1 MARKSQQQARQQAGQ
16 YRQFFNEVVSQEKY
30 DSAKTE
36 LFNFCTSHRDWWANG
51 AGGDK
56 AIAETVQQA
65 LRTNTNATLSA
76 AWTLVGPKLEQFD
89 CITEKLVVVNKRLR
103 ESQKAYLQE
112 LTQLKDQYR
121 ANAKRG
127 SVGDFVPDFN
137 EDLEFFD
144 ATQYYDDDDKEVIKL
159 IVEDKIKTAVSR
171 ALGGK
176 VDAATEGAQRRKDA
190 ELKAKNDNLLKEMDT
205 MRERLDKLQKEH
217 SEEKSK
223 NEELQTEI
231 STLSDE
237 MNARI
242 AEFQVQVEQLEDEKG
257 NLELLLEEERARC
270 EELREQNGSLVMEI
284 DLLKEDVLKAQENA
298 MTALVELDDCK
309 QQLEKSTAAAE
320 KFEEEKQRIEAEA
333 KAYSE
338 ASAAREKQLNARV
351 QELEDQLAE
360 ALARADKLEACVA
373 DLKRQYMEEKAKR
386 QEADTLLKA
395 ARQALKLAQK
405 RTEELENENVKL
417 RTKSDDLELRLEEL
431 HESIHTLRAEGA
443 QAGCGPQIERL
454 LEKTG
459 LQHLKK
465 TRNVFSRLY
474 TDAMERLRRMEEAR
488 LEILRLQRETM
499 AKVLSAKQL
508 VSPEFRDDSSLTLLD
523 GPMFS
528 EPRAENNLTDH
539 LTRQNNCM
547 SASESKRHAKSTPV
561 IETIQSRAPP
571 FVDKFP
577 SFADRSPKRLEPIDK
592 KVRNLKRHF
601 SGNLGSYGDL
611 PLQ

>member
-1 MARKSQQQARQQAGQ
+1 M
-16 YRQFFNEVVSQEKY
+16 
-30 DSAKTE
+30 
-36 LFNFCTSHRDWWANG
+36 
-51 AGGDK
+51 
-56 AIAETVQQA
+56 
-65 LRTNTNATLSA
+65 
-76 AWTLVGPKLEQFD
+76 
-89 CITEKLVVVNKRLR
+89 VVNKRLR

-121 ANAKRG
+121 AKAKRG

-144 ATQYYDDDDKEVIKL
+144 ATQYYDDDDKAVIKL

-171 ALGGK
+171 AMGGK
-176 VDAATEGAQRRKDA
+176 IDVANEGAQRRKDA

-205 MRERLDKLQKEH
+205 MRERLDELQKEH
-217 SEEKSK
+217 AVEKSK

-231 STLSDE
+231 SALSGE

-270 EELREQNGSLVMEI
+270 EELRDQNGSLVMEI

-309 QQLEKSTAAAE
+309 QQLEKSSAAAE
-320 KFEEEKQRIEAEA
+320 KFEEEKRRIEAEA
-333 KAYSE
+333 K

-360 ALARADKLEACVA
+360 ALASVDKLEARVA
-373 DLKRQYMEEKAKR
+373 DLKRQYMEERAKR

-405 RTEELENENVKL
+405 RTEELENENVTL

-465 TRNVFSRLY
+465 TTRNVFSRLY
-474 TDAMERLRRMEEAR
+474 NDAMERLRRMEENR

-508 VSPEFRDDSSLTLLD
+508 MSPEFLDDSPLTLLD
-523 GPMFS
+523 APMFS
-528 EPRAENNLTDH
+528 EPRVENNLTDN

-547 SASESKRHAKSTPV
+547 SASESKRNARSMPV
-561 IETIQSRAPP
+561 IEAIQKRTPP
-571 FVDKFP
+571 FVDSFP
-577 SFADRSPKRLEPIDK
+577 SFAERSPKRLEPIDK
-592 KVRNLKRHF
+592 KVRDLKRHF
-601 SGNLGSYGDL
+601 SGNLGSYADL
-611 PLQ
+611 PL